1 MNILFCH
8 GKEGS
13 PNGTK
18 AQTIQAVF
26 GNVTT
31 PTLTNSYDAADFLND
46 LEVVEQA
53 AKEADV
59 LVGSSR
65 GGALVAAARTSQQK
79 ILICPAW
86 KEFKVTPHVT
96 KNDII
101 IHSKKDSI
109 VPYAH
114 SQQLADM
121 FGCKLI
127 EAGSDHRMSDQET
140 LTLIINTIKGKQNG

>member
-18 AQTIQAVF
+18 AQTIRAAF
-26 GNVTT
+26 GNVVT
-31 PTLTNSYDAADFLND
+31 PTLTNSYAPADFQND
-46 LEVVEQA
+46 LEIVEQA
-53 AKEADV
+53 AKEVDV

-65 GGALVAAARTSQQK
+65 GGALVCAARTSQQK

-86 KEFKVTPHVT
+86 KEFKVVPYVT

-101 IHSKKDSI
+101 IHSKKDAI

-121 FGCKLI
+121 FGCTLV
-127 EAGSDHRMSDQET
+127 EAGSNHRMSDEKT
-140 LTLIINTIKGKQNG
+140 LALIINTIKGKQNG

>member
-1 MNILFCH
+1 VNILFCH

-18 AQTIQAVF
+18 AQTIQAAF
-26 GNVTT
+26 GNVIT
-31 PTLTNSYDAADFLND
+31 PTLTNSYDASDFLND
-46 LEVVEQA
+46 LEVVEEA
-53 AKEADV
+53 AKKVDV

-65 GGALVAAARTSQQK
+65 GGALVTAARTSQRK

-86 KEFKVTPHVT
+86 KEFKVVPYIT
-96 KNDII
+96 KNDVI
-101 IHSKKDSI
+101 IHSKNDPI
-109 VPYAH
+109 VPYKN

-127 EAGSDHRMSDQET
+127 EAGSDHRMSDPET
-140 LTLIINTIKGKQNG
+140 LALIVNTIKGKQNV

>member
-18 AQTIQAVF
+18 AQTIQAAF
-26 GNVTT
+26 GSVIT
-31 PTLTNSYDAADFLND
+31 PSLTNSYDASDFLND

-53 AKEADV
+53 AEKADV

-65 GGALVAAARTSQQK
+65 GGALVAAARTSQRK

-86 KEFKVTPHVT
+86 KEFKVVPYVT
-96 KNDII
+96 KNDVI

-121 FGCKLI
+121 FGCTLI
-127 EAGSDHRMSDQET
+127 EAGSDHRMSDAET
-140 LTLIINTIKGKQNG
+140 LKLIVDTIKGKQNV